1 MKIWLKVRSVP
12 PSTNLQ
18 TADDFSVHGVSGPG
32 ESDWGVQQPSV
43 HSVSQPQS
51 HSSEPSTILLPH
63 IASKFAES
71 DGKVWCVYILHFK
84 KIRRFYGKIPGIWLP
99 VLLPLFLRGFTSR
112 TFLEIKIW

>member
-1 MKIWLKVRSVP
+1 MKTNDKDENLAESEIST

-63 IASKFAES
+63 IAFKFAES

-84 KIRRFYGKIPGIWLP
+84 KNP
-99 VLLPLFLRGFTSR
+99 
-112 TFLEIKIW
+112 